1 MRQKGL
7 AGILAV
13 LFIVGTC
20 GCATGSEKK
29 DENNLSIVLSTNA
42 VEVSVEESVEITYVL
57 MPENSE
63 KQTVEW
69 KSTDETIA
77 IVDDSGVVTGVAV
90 GETNIIASCG
100 DDVFATC
107 AVTVKEKSA
116 YERLD
121 DKEQELVDALLANIN
136 VFYDPSSVSIVYAYL
151 SASGTWNITVRAH
164 NQMGGYSEQDYD
176 LKPDGTIEE
185 PIFDHVEMPGNEDY
199 NYDLIN
205 QAIAEYTQGA

>member
-77 IVDDSGVVTGVAV
+77 IVDG
-90 GETNIIASCG
+90 IFHI
-100 DDVFATC
+100 
-107 AVTVKEKSA
+107 
-116 YERLD
+116 
-121 DKEQELVDALLANIN
+121 
-136 VFYDPSSVSIVYAYL
+136 
-151 SASGTWNITVRAH
+151 
-164 NQMGGYSEQDYD
+164 MGN
-176 LKPDGTIEE
+176 
-185 PIFDHVEMPGNEDY
+185 H
-199 NYDLIN
+199 
-205 QAIAEYTQGA
+205 

>member
-1 MRQKGL
+1 MKKKL

-13 LFIVGTC
+13 LFFVGTC
-20 GCATGSEKK
+20 GCSAGSEKK
-29 DENNLSIVLSTNA
+29 DENNLSIVLSSNA

-63 KQTVEW
+63 EKTVEW

-90 GETNIIASCG
+90 GQTNVIASCG

-107 AVTVKEKSA
+107 TVTVKEKSA

-136 VFYDPSSVSIVYAYL
+136 AFYDPSSVSIVYAYL
-151 SASGTWNITVRAH
+151 SPTGTWDITVRAH
-164 NQMGGYSEQDYD
+164 NQMGGYSEQDYY
-176 LKPDGTIEE
+176 LNQDGTIEE
-185 PIFDHVEMPGNEDY
+185 PILNHIEMPGNEDY

-205 QAIAEYTQGA
+205 EAIAEYTQGT